1 MVACDTSGLA
11 LWTLVNAQ
19 SVATGGLGI
28 FYASGVRVS
37 GLLNIQTNA
46 DLAKQA
52 DEEAAR
58 RAADEESQRDPILQI
73 AAHIRLAFQEAKR
86 HKDTHITPRL
96 IACQLQKA
104 GEYEPDTKAKIER
117 AGGCKDF
124 FNITETKTDAL
135 EAWIADVITSA
146 GDIPFAV
153 LPTPVPDLAEDRH
166 AEIIEDVT
174 RAYAEASASGFVM
187 SPKDV
192 YEAAA
197 MAYDNALDDAFQQ
210 AKTRAAAA
218 EDFMRDQLTEGG
230 WYEAFD
236 ECIRDYAMYPTC
248 FLKGPV
254 LMRERALVWQDGRI
268 TPEHKIRHT
277 WHRVSPFLAFP
288 APNVKNT
295 QEGYFCELRKI
306 EAATLQE
313 QRGNPGWN
321 AQQIDG
327 CLSFPPDALQ
337 VDNSDYTTVQALIE
351 QRDSQI
357 NAGAPASSY
366 WAVEYWGKVRGDA
379 LIEWGLDKSDEGDVV
394 LPLTY
399 YEVQAILIG
408 PYVVRAVLNPHPL
421 GRRPY
426 HHSSFVLVSGSIWG
440 RSMVEKMADAQKGY
454 NSASRQMANA
464 LAEGSRVRAII
475 DVDVLDPLCSKDDFP
490 GKQWFVN
497 GNKMSGTVASRKPID
512 YYQPQFRVDQYLKVL
527 EHYELAADNRT
538 LVPRYVHGDYNI
550 KGAGE
555 TASGLSMLMNASHK
569 GIKRSLANIDRGIIN
584 PTVTDLY
591 HHNMI
596 YLDDG
601 KYGYLKGDAQIEARG
616 ALHLIQQE
624 TVQQMRTQFLRDTNN
639 PADMEIIGIEGRAE
653 VLRAIAEKL
662 DLSRSDVVPDRS
674 VLQRRAKAILDRQQ
688 QENEQAQL
696 GVDQGAVM
704 PVDGEV
710 MQ

>member
-1 MVACDTSGLA
+1 
-11 LWTLVNAQ
+11 VN
-19 SVATGGLGI
+19 
-28 FYASGVRVS
+28 
-37 GLLNIQTNA
+37 GLLNIQTNT
-46 DLAKQA
+46 DLQKQA
-52 DEEAAR
+52 DEDAAR
-58 RAADEESQRDPILQI
+58 RAADEESQKDPILQI
-73 AAHIRLAFQEAKR
+73 AAHIRSAFQAAKS
-86 HKDTHITPRL
+86 HKDAHITPRL
-96 IACQLQKA
+96 LACQLQKA
-104 GEYEPDTKAKIER
+104 GEYDPDTKSRIER

-153 LPTPVPDLAEDRH
+153 LPTPVPDLAEDRQG
-166 AEIIEDVT
+166 EIVEEVA
-174 RAYAEASASGFVM
+174 RAYAQAAASGFVM
-187 SPKDV
+187 SAKDV

-197 MAYDNALDDAFQQ
+197 AAYDDSLDESFRQ
-210 AKTRAAAA
+210 AKERAAAA

-230 WYEAFD
+230 WYESFD
-236 ECIRDYAMYPTC
+236 ECIRDYATYPTC

-254 LMRERALVWQDGRI
+254 LMREPSLVWQDGRI
-268 TPEHKIRHT
+268 VPEHKIRHT

-288 APNVKNT
+288 APNVKNA

-321 AQQIDG
+321 AAQIDG
-327 CLSFPPDALQ
+327 CLSFPPDALTI
-337 VDNSDYTTVQALIE
+337 DGSEYTTVQALIE

-366 WAVEYWGKVRGDA
+366 WAIEYWGKVRGDG
-379 LIEWGLDKSDEGDVV
+379 LIEWGLDKADNGQEL

-454 NSASRQMANA
+454 NATSRQMANA
-464 LAEGSRVRAII
+464 LAEGSRVRSIV
-475 DVDVLDPLCSKDDFP
+475 DVDVLDPMCSKDDFP
-490 GKQWFVN
+490 GKQWLVN
-497 GNKMSGTVASRKPID
+497 GNKMAGGASNRKPID
-512 YYQPQFRVDQYLKVL
+512 YFQPQVRVDQYLRVL
-527 EHYELAADNRT
+527 EHYELSADNRT

-550 KGAGE
+550 RGAGE
-555 TASGLSMLMNASHK
+555 TATGLSMLMNASHK

-584 PTVTDLY
+584 PTITDLF

-596 YLDDG
+596 YLDDAQ
-601 KYGYLKGDAQIEARG
+601 YGYLKGDACIEARG

-624 TVQQMRTQFLRDTNN
+624 TVQQMRQQFLRDTNN
-639 PADMEIIGIEGRAE
+639 QVDMQIIGVEGRAE
-653 VLRAIAEKL
+653 VLRALADKL

-674 VLQRRAKAILDRQQ
+674 VLQRRAKAILDKQQ
-688 QENEQAQL
+688 QDNSAAAMGMPPE
-696 GVDQGAVM
+696 GGPDGAGM
-704 PVDGEV
+704 PVEQGV
-710 MQ
+710 MA